1 MNPSSNESKPSI
13 IVSGSSW
20 ARGEWVGP
28 DVVHDGIS
36 QYFADDGYTVIKASQ
51 ARSYHT
57 KVNVLL
63 EKILA
68 EQFTPGDVI
77 FSIQADPC
85 LDIIMPALN
94 TMKVRRDSD
103 VIKLVE
109 FTQAILEA
117 NGLLN
122 LVHNQQ
128 RLVYQELDRLAKQ
141 HNTIIHCIGG
151 TYNLNTDIMQEF
163 TSLNPLLVSWSG
175 LLVGHITEY
184 AGVDAPGAGASYTWN
199 DKFIDFGAF
208 TPDLAER
215 VRADY
220 AEMTKYNVMVRE
232 DIFHPDGLHPNRNG
246 HKILYNYIKQKLDL

>member
-1 MNPSSNESKPSI
+1 MNPSLSVSNPRI

-20 ARGEWVGP
+20 ARGEWLGP

-36 QYFADDGYTVIKASQ
+36 QYFKDDGYTVVKASQ

-63 EKILA
+63 EKILK
-68 EQFTPGDVI
+68 EQYQPNDII

-85 LDIIMPALN
+85 LDIIMPAIN
-94 TMKVRRDSD
+94 IMHVRRDSD
-103 VIKLVE
+103 VIKLLE
-109 FTQAILEA
+109 FTNAILEA

-122 LVHNQQ
+122 LIHNQQ
-128 RLVYQELDRLAKQ
+128 RLVYQELDRLAKLYD
-141 HNTIIHCIGG
+141 TTIHCIGG
-151 TYNLNTDIMQEF
+151 TYNLNLDIMKEF
-163 TSLNPLLVSWSG
+163 TNLNPLVVSWSG

-184 AGVDAPGAGASYTWN
+184 AGLSESGMGMSYTWN
-199 DKFIDFGAF
+199 DKFIDFDAF
-208 TPDLAER
+208 SPNLAEQ

-220 AEMTKYNVMVRE
+220 DEITKYSVIIRE
-232 DIFHPDGLHPNRNG
+232 DIFHPDGLHPNRDG